1 VAAFNFNQ
9 PNSEL
14 LDLDVSI
21 EMRGEFLS
29 EEGMMFDEQD
39 RAYYAQRAITA
50 RKHAAEA
57 TDAAIRKIHAEMAEE
72 YERRARGEEPRRM
85 LHHPG

>member
-1 VAAFNFNQ
+1 
-9 PNSEL
+9 
-14 LDLDVSI
+14 
-21 EMRGEFLS
+21 
-29 EEGMMFDEQD
+29 MFDKQD
-39 RAYYAQRAITA
+39 RAYFAQRAVTA
-50 RKHAAEA
+50 RQLAAEA